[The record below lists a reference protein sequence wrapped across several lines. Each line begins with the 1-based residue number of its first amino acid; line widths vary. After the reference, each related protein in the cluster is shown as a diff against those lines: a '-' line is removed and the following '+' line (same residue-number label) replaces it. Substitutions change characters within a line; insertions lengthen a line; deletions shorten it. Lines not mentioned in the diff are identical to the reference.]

1 MPGQYQHRRA
11 KAQMACAGAEPGQ
24 QVEARRDLA
33 KAGEMMLDQK
43 GAVIAERLGFDIV
56 LDEIAEALAAVGV
69 GAAAPGLGTAKKSKS
84 HWFDLL
90 SPGSGTGLRPELP
103 RGEAR
108 TFRQT
113 GELRPYDARID
124 GGLAHPGAVA
134 AIAPGNDVLAAD
146 QLGITA
152 DALGDQLG
160 VLDKI
165 GLRLDR
171 AGDQHL
177 ALRQFYVFEDR
188 PFMRMARVGGFE
200 GKAARFG
207 HKDGLDD
214 LSERHVAMVRAFVI
228 APAEVQAQPLRGDV
242 T

>member
-90 SPGSGTGLRPELP
+90 GRGSETGLWPEP
-103 RGEAR
+103 ARGEAR
-108 TFRQT
+108 AFGQA
-113 GELRPYDARID
+113 GELRPYNARID
-124 GGLAHPGAVA
+124 CSLAHPGTVA
-134 AIAPGNDVLAAD
+134 AIASGDDVLAAD
-146 QLGITA
+146 EAGIAA
-152 DALGDQLG
+152 DALRDKLG

-165 GLRLDR
+165 GL
-171 AGDQHL
+171 
-177 ALRQFYVFEDR
+177 
-188 PFMRMARVGGFE
+188 
-200 GKAARFG
+200 
-207 HKDGLDD
+207 
-214 LSERHVAMVRAFVI
+214 
-228 APAEVQAQPLRGDV
+228 
-242 T
+242 